1 MAMSKKPK
9 TPLPARVEKAAAE
22 ALAARDYVSPIDVL
36 VGLGWLQPE
45 AVERWRRGQVDY
57 LERVVETNLHR
68 ISEAM
73 HLFRSWA
80 VKQRLNPSETG
91 YVTRKPRRETLR
103 FSKSGDA
110 TIERLYRTHWVS
122 PALSEKKQ
130 QRLAEKVGRAPE
142 LLVIQPLNKDWTCHK
157 CGATGG
163 FLTMD
168 GPGPVCLGCA
178 GLGDLV
184 MLPAGNALLTRRV
197 KAKSERN
204 AVVVRFSKSRGRYE
218 RQGLLVE
225 APILTEIARDLG
237 VSMPE

>member
-1 MAMSKKPK
+1 MSKKPK

-110 TIERLYRTHWVS
+110 TIERLYRTHSGLPRAVREEATAS
-122 PALSEKKQ
+122 GGKGRSRARIVGHPAIEQGLDVPQMRRDRRLSDDGRTRPGLSGLRGPWRSGDAAGGQRFAHAPGQSEKRAQCRRRSLQ
-130 QRLAEKVGRAPE
+130 QVSR
-142 LLVIQPLNKDWTCHK
+142 
-157 CGATGG
+157 
-163 FLTMD
+163 
-168 GPGPVCLGCA
+168 PV
-178 GLGDLV
+178 
-184 MLPAGNALLTRRV
+184 
-197 KAKSERN
+197 
-204 AVVVRFSKSRGRYE
+204 
-218 RQGLLVE
+218 
-225 APILTEIARDLG
+225 
-237 VSMPE
+237 